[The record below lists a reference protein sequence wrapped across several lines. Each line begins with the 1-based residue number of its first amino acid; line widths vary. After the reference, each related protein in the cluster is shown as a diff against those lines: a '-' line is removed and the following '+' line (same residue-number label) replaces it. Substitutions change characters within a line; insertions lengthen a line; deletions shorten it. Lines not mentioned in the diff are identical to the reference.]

1 MIGFDIAEDIPS
13 KWHKAKATLNPTSL
27 LLKNKLFIKILESI
41 LKKKIFFVNTIN
53 TYLRLNIRVVLGNF

>member
-27 LLKNKLFIKILESI
+27 LLKNKLFIKRFS
-41 LKKKIFFVNTIN
+41 NT
-53 TYLRLNIRVVLGNF
+53 F